1 MADKYT
7 AELIAG
13 QTYDVMG
20 YVFLL
25 NQKREVEK
33 TVYSYL
39 KNNDQFECHLIKEE
53 PKETEK
59 PKSDDDIASKKKYT
73 ETELK
78 GMNKTEQ
85 EAIVT
90 DLGGNPSDFK
100 NADERIAFILNQQE
114 NSGE

>member
-1 MADKYT
+1 MADTYT
-7 AELIAG
+7 AKLIAG

-33 TVYSYL
+33 AVYSYL
-39 KNNDQFECHLIKEE
+39 RSNEQFECHLIKEE

-59 PKSDDDIASKKKYT
+59 PKSDDDTASKRKYT

-100 NADERIAFILNQQE
+100 NADERIAFILEQQGKE
-114 NSGE
+114 E